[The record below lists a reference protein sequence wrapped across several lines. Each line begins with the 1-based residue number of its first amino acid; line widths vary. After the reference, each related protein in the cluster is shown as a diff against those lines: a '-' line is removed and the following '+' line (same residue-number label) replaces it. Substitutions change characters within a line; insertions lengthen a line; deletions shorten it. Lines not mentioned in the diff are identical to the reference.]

1 MRIAV
6 LWKRRYMG
14 HDVIRDRYARLYE
27 LPRGL
32 ADSGHAVLAL
42 CLNYHPGEPERRVD
56 QVDSPGSL
64 VWMGYQ
70 AGPWLVGG
78 LPEYWRSLIAELRA
92 FQPDVLLGGSDAPHV
107 ILARHVAKRL
117 GVPYVLDLYDNYEA
131 FGLAR
136 LPGVRSLYRRAL
148 RGASGIGAV
157 SEVLAGHVRTLA
169 PGVQVV
175 TLEST
180 VDPARFYPRD
190 RFAARERLGLPPVA
204 RLVGISGS
212 LSGNRGIDRAYASF
226 LRLSAEDPSL
236 HLALAGDIDPRHPPP
251 RHPRIHWLGRI
262 AHDAMPDFFSSLDVA
277 LVPMVDTPFG
287 RYAFPQKAYEILA
300 CGTPLLTTRLGALER
315 TLAAYPEC
323 LYAPGDDDDLDRR
336 IRGQLSDPTVPRVPI
351 PSWREQARRLE
362 QLLADSILQ
371 PGRAASGNR

>member
-32 ADSGHAVLAL
+32 AESGHAVLAL

-64 VWMGYQ
+64 VWVGFQ

-78 LPEYWRSLIAELRA
+78 LPGYWRSLIAELQA

-107 ILARHVAKRL
+107 ILTRNAAKRL

-136 LPGVRSLYRRAL
+136 IPGMKSLYRRAL

-157 SEVLAGHVRTLA
+157 SELLAEYVQTLA
-169 PGVQVV
+169 PGVPAI

-180 VDPARFYPRD
+180 IDPARFYPRD
-190 RFAARERLGLPPVA
+190 PLAARERFGLPPMV
-204 RLVGISGS
+204 RLVGVSGS
-212 LSGNRGIDRAYASF
+212 LSRNRGIDHVYASF

-262 AHDAMPDFFSSLDVA
+262 AHDAMPDFFSALDLAV
-277 LVPMVDTPFG
+277 VPMIDTAFG
-287 RYAFPQKAYEILA
+287 RYAFPQKAFEILA

-323 LYAPGDDDDLDRR
+323 LYAPGDDEDLDRR
-336 IRGQLSDPTVPRVPI
+336 LRGQLSEPTVLRVSI
-351 PSWREQARRLE
+351 PSWRDQAGRLE
-362 QLLADSILQ
+362 QLLADAVLHT
-371 PGRAASGNR
+371 GLAACQN